1 MPNKDSRLISGRVPV
16 SNSSSVTSDRYEY
29 LDLSSAEPNL
39 GVGNTGEVLIY
50 SATAPGNRQWLSQGS
65 LNSVDQLART
75 NANAAFLA
83 ANTAAANTVVLQNV
97 NDSQN
102 SAITV
107 LQGVD
112 SGQNVFINSVSSFA
126 QSAFQQA
133 NTASANTVYLQG
145 ALNTANS
152 NTVIL
157 QGQQDSQNASIA
169 AINQYAQ
176 SAFSSSN
183 TNAVQ
188 ISQVSTY
195 SQFAFSLANTVQA
208 GLTTTQIYVQGI
220 NDSQNASVAN
230 SFSYTNS
237 AFLRANNSLVLAQ
250 AAFDKANTFGGGSG
264 GGGGGSDFDGGSIT
278 QQLILLNTEDAVS
291 NTTGSLQVR
300 GGAGIKGNLYV
311 SQIYITGNNGLNF
324 PDGSTFNVATTF
336 VTYVLDD
343 ISQKFDGKTT
353 NFDLTH
359 SGGQVVIPTNP
370 VQLNIS
376 IGNIKINPATRID
389 DLVHLTEISLFD
401 RGYIFSNNQIVF
413 ASAPSPSLGFFGT
426 FTSNQVIPKDYSY
439 ITTPFTPLNIMLGP

>member
-1 MPNKDSRLISGRVPV
+1 MTNRTRLVSGRVPV
-16 SNSSSVTSDRYEY
+16 SNSSNVTSDRYQF

-39 GVGNTGEVLIY
+39 GTGNTGDVLTY
-50 SATAPGNRQWLSQGS
+50 SSTSPGNRQWVVQGAI
-65 LNSVDQLART
+65 NGVDQLART
-75 NANAAFLA
+75 TANVAFQQANNAVSNTTILQGQQDAQNTSISYLQSVANA
-83 ANTAAANTVVLQNV
+83 T
-97 NDSQN
+97 N
-102 SAITV
+102 SFIT
-107 LQGVD
+107 
-112 SGQNVFINSVSSFA
+112 SVSYYA

-133 NTASANTVYLQG
+133 NTAA
-145 ALNTANS
+145 S
-152 NTVIL
+152 NTVFL
-157 QGQQDSQNASIA
+157 QSVNDAQNTRLTIIEATDVGQNTTISQL
-169 AINQYAQ
+169 NQYAQ
-176 SAFSSSN
+176 SAYALAN
-183 TNAVQ
+183 T

-195 SQFAFSLANTVQA
+195 SQYAYSLANTVQA

-220 NDSQNASVAN
+220 NDTQNSATAN
-230 SFSYTNS
+230 AFAYTNS
-237 AFLRANNSLVLAQ
+237 AFLKANNSLALAQ

-264 GGGGGSDFDGGSIT
+264 GGGGGSNFDGGSIT

-343 ISQKFDGKTT
+343 ISQQFDGKTT
-353 NFDLTH
+353 NFNLTH
-359 SGGQVVIPTNP
+359 SSGQVVIPTNP

-376 IGNIKINPATRID
+376 IGNIKINPATRVN
-389 DLVHLTEISLFD
+389 DLVNLTEIQLFD

-413 ASAPSPSLGFFGT
+413 ATAPSPSLGFFGT
-426 FTSNQVIPKDYSY
+426 YTSNQVIPKDYTY